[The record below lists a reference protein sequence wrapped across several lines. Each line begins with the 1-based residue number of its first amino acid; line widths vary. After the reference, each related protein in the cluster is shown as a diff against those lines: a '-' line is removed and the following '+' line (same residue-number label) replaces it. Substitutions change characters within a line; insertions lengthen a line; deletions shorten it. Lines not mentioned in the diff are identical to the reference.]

1 MAPQLTGTNG
11 WSLRGRLAGQYA
23 NQPLIPS
30 EQYTLGGMNSV
41 RGYYDAEQIGDRG
54 YLVSIEARGNR
65 FEPFSF
71 LQQKPAGAADAAAST
86 GSTGS
91 SFSLIPIAFVDAGL
105 VRILDPLPSQ
115 ISQYTLASVG
125 LGFRSSVLAKT
136 SLSVDVAR
144 ALRSGSFT
152 QEGDYRAN
160 FRLIAEF

>member
-1 MAPQLTGTNG
+1 
-11 WSLRGRLAGQYA
+11 
-23 NQPLIPS
+23 
-30 EQYTLGGMNSV
+30 MNSV

-71 LQQKPAGAADAAAST
+71 LRQKPTGAADVAASP
-86 GSTGS
+86 GG
-91 SFSLIPIAFVDAGL
+91 SFSLTPIAFVDAGQ

-115 ISQYTLASVG
+115 ISQYSLASVG
-125 LGFRSSVLAKT
+125 LGFRSILLAKT

-160 FRLIAEF
+160 FRLISEF

>member
-1 MAPQLTGTNG
+1 
-11 WSLRGRLAGQYA
+11 
-23 NQPLIPS
+23 
-30 EQYTLGGMNSV
+30 MNSV

-65 FEPFSF
+65 FEPFNFFS
-71 LQQKPAGAADAAAST
+71 QKPDGKADTAASA
-86 GSTGS
+86 GS

-115 ISQYTLASVG
+115 ISQYSLASVG
-125 LGFRSSVLAKT
+125 LGFRSNVMAKT
-136 SLSVDVAR
+136 SFSVDVAR